1 MQIYDLGINP
11 DLMETTKHGTEE
23 FPLAIYDTVL
33 AKNVLGFIDW
43 HWHNELQF
51 CFVTNGRVQITVD
64 RTVHLLTAGMGI
76 FVNARILHMAKPLT
90 PAAAYCCIDVGPALV
105 SSFPGS
111 TVERAYIT
119 PLLSDISRASL
130 VLSPDIPWQDTILE
144 RLGNIYSDYTKKKAG
159 YELSIT
165 SHLLY
170 CMWILLFRTVP
181 EDYQQKSR
189 ESSRLIELTSY
200 IHIHYKEKLTLS
212 QLSGQVSLCP
222 NECCRYFKKHM
233 GITLFEYIN
242 NVRISKSSEAL
253 LEQPEATISRIAYD
267 YGFSTTSL
275 YIQRF
280 RNATGMTPGEFR
292 KTHRL

>member
-11 DLMETTKHGTEE
+11 DLMETTRHGTEE

-33 AKNVLGFIDW
+33 EKNVLGFIDW
-43 HWHNELQF
+43 HWHDELQF

-64 RTVHLLTAGMGI
+64 RSLHLLTVGMGI
-76 FVNARILHMAKPLT
+76 FVNAGILHTAKPLT
-90 PAAAYCCIDVGPALV
+90 PGASYCCIDVNPALV

-111 TVERAYIT
+111 AVERAYIT
-119 PLLSDISRASL
+119 PLLSDKSRACL
-130 VLSPDIPWQDTILE
+130 VLSPGIPWQSTILE
-144 RLGNIYSDYTKKKAG
+144 RLKDIYDDYAKKKAG

-200 IHIHYKEKLTLS
+200 IHGHYKEKLTLS
-212 QLSGQVSLCP
+212 RLARQVGLCP

-233 GITLFEYIN
+233 GCTLFEYIN
-242 NVRISKSSEAL
+242 NVRISQSAEAL
-253 LEQPEATISRIAYD
+253 LERPESTVSQIAYD

-292 KTHRL
+292 KRRS